1 LPQALYEL
9 TASDLPDAIWSKI
22 EVFQKKGAIS
32 NFKNIMANLESMRQ
46 NCFNMIKEIHDL
58 LNEEEALDS

>member
-1 LPQALYEL
+1 MPQALYEL